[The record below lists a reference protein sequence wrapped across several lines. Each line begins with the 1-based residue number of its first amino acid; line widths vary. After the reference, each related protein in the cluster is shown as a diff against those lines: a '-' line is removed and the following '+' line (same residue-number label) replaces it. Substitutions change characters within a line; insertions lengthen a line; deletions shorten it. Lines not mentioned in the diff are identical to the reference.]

1 MRVRHSVAS
10 IAVAAV
16 LLSTAL
22 SACGGSSSGSASGNG
37 VQSKSPEAIVSAAAQ
52 ALQGVRSVHVFG
64 STTTSG
70 KPIKLNL
77 LLVSGKGGR
86 GEITQNGLSF
96 QIISTPGQVYIN
108 GSDGFWRHFGGNA
121 AVQLFHGKWLKA
133 PATGELESVAQL
145 TNLQQ
150 LFAKLLASHGTL
162 KKGQATTVNG
172 QKAIAVEDT
181 THGGTLY
188 VATTGSAYPIEV
200 SNTGSEGGTLTFDRY
215 NEPVSLT
222 PPPNPVDITQLH

>member
-1 MRVRHSVAS
+1 MRIRHSVAS
-10 IAVAAV
+10 IAIAAA

-22 SACGGSSSGSASGNG
+22 SGCGGASASGNG
-37 VQSKSPEAIVSAAAQ
+37 VQSKSPEAIVSAATR
-52 ALQGVRSVHVFG
+52 ALKGVRSVHVFG
-64 STTTSG
+64 STTSSG

-96 QIISTPGQVYIN
+96 QVISTAGQVYIN

-145 TNLQQ
+145 TDLQQ
-150 LFAKLLASHGTL
+150 LFAKLLSSHGTL

-181 THGGTLY
+181 TQGGTLY

-200 SNTGSEGGTLTFDRY
+200 SNTGSEGGTLNFDRY
-215 NEPVSLT
+215 NEPVSLS
-222 PPPNPVDITQLH
+222 PPANPVDISQLGGH

>member
-1 MRVRHSVAS
+1 VRIRHSIAS
-10 IAVAAV
+10 IAVAAG
-16 LLSTAL
+16 LLSVAL
-22 SACGGSSSGSASGNG
+22 SGCGSSSSGNG
-37 VQSKSPEAIVSAAAQ
+37 VQSKSPEAIVSAATQ
-52 ALQGVRSVHVFG
+52 ALKGVRSVHVYG

-96 QIISTPGQVYIN
+96 QVISTAGQVYIN
-108 GSDGFWRHFGGNA
+108 GSDGFWRHFGGEA

-133 PATGELESVAQL
+133 PATGELASVADL

-150 LFAKLLASHGTL
+150 LFGKLLSSHGTL
-162 KKGQATTVNG
+162 KKGASTTVNG
-172 QKAIAVEDT
+172 QKVIALEDAT
-181 THGGTLY
+181 QGGTLY

-200 SNTGSEGGTLTFDRY
+200 TKTTGSEGGTLNFDRY
-215 NEPVSLT
+215 NESVSLSA
-222 PPPNPVDITQLH
+222 PANAVNISQLH